1 MNKLVARSLHIA
13 VLLLVSAVCFVAHAK
28 NSAVQVNYLNVA
40 ENNNELRLDA
50 EIIYELNS
58 EVREAL
64 INGISLQFQIEVQIV
79 AENNWRWDKV
89 ISSIVKNHTL
99 RYHALS
105 KQYVLVNLETGE
117 SDSYPDLQSVLAQQ
131 GRVTALYIAETDYL
145 KESEKYVVQIRAR
158 MLSNK
163 LPLPLRM
170 KSYFSPKWRLSSGW
184 YQWPM

>member
-1 MNKLVARSLHIA
+1 MNMRLT
-13 VLLLVSAVCFVAHAK
+13 VLFFAMAISFSAHGK

-40 ENNNELRLDA
+40 ENNSELRLDA

-64 INGISLQFQIEVQIV
+64 LNGIALQFQIEVQVV

-89 ISSIVKNHTL
+89 VSTVVKNHIL

-105 KQYVLVNLETGE
+105 KQYVLENLDTDD

-145 KESEKYVVQIRAR
+145 KDKENYVVQLRAR

-170 KSYFSPKWRLSSGW
+170 KSYFSPKWRISSGW
-184 YQWPM
+184 YEWPL